1 MDILKNNVQA
11 VMEADSNI
19 INPFVIENRI
29 KELKKDMM
37 DLVAISAKAENTD
50 SFDDQFKQISEE
62 IKMYQDTLEQYSSQK
77 QEDNTMN
84 NKVQS
89 ILELI
94 DNTSLEITQYDDN
107 LTRQLIDSI
116 KVMSENKLLNVFK
129 GGFEMEQSM

>member
-1 MDILKNNVQA
+1 
-11 VMEADSNI
+11 MEADSNI